1 MRKLLA
7 VGALCLVGFL
17 TAELAVPSG
26 PVGAQDLVSMSR
38 AEAAIGRGGGGGE
51 GGGGNVLQIGPRILN
66 IAQSIGAPL
75 LFIFAAGGIAWAAVE
90 RRVGAAIIVIVLS
103 LVVGAFL
110 LEPGQVKQT
119 FISIYHYVL

>member
-1 MRKLLA
+1 
-7 VGALCLVGFL
+7 
-17 TAELAVPSG
+17 
-26 PVGAQDLVSMSR
+26 
-38 AEAAIGRGGGGGE
+38 
-51 GGGGNVLQIGPRILN
+51 
-66 IAQSIGAPL
+66 L

-90 RRVGAAIIVIVLS
+90 RRVGAALIVIVLS